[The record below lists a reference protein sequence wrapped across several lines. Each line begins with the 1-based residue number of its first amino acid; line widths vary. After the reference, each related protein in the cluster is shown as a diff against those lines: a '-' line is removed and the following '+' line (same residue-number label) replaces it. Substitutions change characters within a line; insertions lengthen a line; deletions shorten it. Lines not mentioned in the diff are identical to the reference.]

1 MLTLSRSTGRLVCR
15 TDKCLPIRMKQEE
28 NNFRQLL
35 PSIRNSSTSKCYV
48 FGSQCDGPR
57 STFVLGFDVFTISA
71 RCYDVT
77 TSFLRGEEIVELDA
91 AFPDLNGDVKM
102 MSSSFTSRILQ
113 LFEFGL
119 QSSSRKN
126 FGDSLRIGADW
137 CISCSIRAA
146 PALGTAKTSNA
157 SIPPSFQ
164 SQGEKF
170 FHLFIFFFNVFK
182 IILYSFDY
190 Y

>member
-1 MLTLSRSTGRLVCR
+1 MTLSRSTGRLVCR

-48 FGSQCDGPR
+48 FGSQCDGTR

-91 AFPDLNGDVKM
+91 AFLDLNGDVKM

-126 FGDSLRIGADW
+126 FGDSLQVHQLLNSCRTGARNGKNFK
-137 CISCSIRAA
+137 CFN
-146 PALGTAKTSNA
+146 PA
-157 SIPPSFQ
+157 
-164 SQGEKF
+164 
-170 FHLFIFFFNVFK
+170 VF
-182 IILYSFDY
+182 SESR
-190 Y
+190 